1 MLATVLNAVALQD
14 ALERGGLP
22 TRVLSALDV
31 AEVAEP
37 YIRRR
42 AMRHLEKNRIVVFAA
57 GTGNPF
63 FTTDTGAALRA
74 CEIGAQALLMAK
86 NGVDGV
92 YDADPATTP
101 DARFLPEVSHREAL
115 ERQLR
120 VMDAT
125 ALSLCMDN
133 DMPIYVF
140 NIDDAANIGRVV
152 RGERHRH
159 GREHARA
166 PRGRTPAAPRT
177 SSVPER
183 TPRMIGP
190 DELVDGRQDAA
201 WTRAS
206 RRCATSSPACAPAGP
221 PQPCSTASRWTTTA
235 RRRRST
241 SWRRSACPTRGC
253 SSITPYDKSAIKEIE
268 RAVLESDLGLNPA
281 NDGNVVRLPIPQ
293 LTEDRRKD
301 LVKVARHIAEEGRIA
316 VRNVRRDALHHL
328 KELERA
334 GEVAGRRGA
343 PRRGARAEAHGRAR
357 EAHRRRAEG
366 QGSRDP
372 RGLSGPRSPPRSS
385 QTP

>member
-1 MLATVLNAVALQD
+1 MDRATADYCGMLATVLNAVALQD
-14 ALERGGLP
+14 ALERDGTP

-101 DARFLPEVSHREAL
+101 NAKFLPEVSHREAL

-152 RGERHRH
+152 RGEDIGTVVQH
-159 GREHARA
+159 EPARGAAA
-166 PRGRTPAAPRT
+166 PRGHF
-177 SSVPER
+177 V
-183 TPRMIGP
+183 
-190 DELVDGRQDAA
+190 
-201 WTRAS
+201 
-206 RRCATSSPACAPAGP
+206 
-221 PQPCSTASRWTTTA
+221 
-235 RRRRST
+235 
-241 SWRRSACPTRGC
+241 
-253 SSITPYDKSAIKEIE
+253 
-268 RAVLESDLGLNPA
+268 
-281 NDGNVVRLPIPQ
+281 
-293 LTEDRRKD
+293 
-301 LVKVARHIAEEGRIA
+301 GRIA
-316 VRNVRRDALHHL
+316 R
-328 KELERA
+328 
-334 GEVAGRRGA
+334 
-343 PRRGARAEAHGRAR
+343 
-357 EAHRRRAEG
+357 
-366 QGSRDP
+366 
-372 RGLSGPRSPPRSS
+372 
-385 QTP
+385 